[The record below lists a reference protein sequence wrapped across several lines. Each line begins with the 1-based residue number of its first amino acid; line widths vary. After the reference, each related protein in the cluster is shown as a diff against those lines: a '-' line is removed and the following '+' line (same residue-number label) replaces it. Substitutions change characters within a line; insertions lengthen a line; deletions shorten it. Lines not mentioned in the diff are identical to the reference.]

1 MLGRL
6 FPQSLTNAYQ
16 GSWAALF
23 LLLPV
28 LILKTVIG
36 FNFSGL
42 NPFISVSEVLQKV
55 DGVPPDTFSPEA
67 AATIVDAAGAWGVAL
82 FALCLFV
89 WLVVVRYRAGL
100 PAAILVLMSEQVGR
114 TGVDTAR
121 LVVEVVATPTIPAA
135 SALIN
140 LGMTVFLAIAFL
152 LSLVRARPLDLR
164 RTFGG
169 FA

>member
-16 GSWAALF
+16 GSWASLF

-28 LILKTVIG
+28 LIMKTVIG

-42 NPFISVSEVLQKV
+42 NPFVSVSDVLQTI
-55 DGVPPDTFSPEA
+55 DGVPLDTFSPEA
-67 AATIVDAAGAWGVAL
+67 AATIVDSAGAWGMAL

-89 WLVVVRYRAGL
+89 WIVVVRYRAGL
-100 PAAILVLMSEQVGR
+100 PAVILVLMSEQVGR

-121 LVVEVVATPTIPAA
+121 LVLEVVATPAIPAA
-135 SALIN
+135 GALIN

-152 LSLVRARPLDLR
+152 LSLVRARPLDQLR
-164 RTFGG
+164 TVDG